1 MNSGATLTAFN
12 LQPYPYPL
20 GSLKEYGEC
29 CTNNLQPSTYF
40 SPLAPDLVVTLDF
53 TQLRE
58 LLTAIAQT
66 DIAELT
72 LKSADFELTVRKGIP
87 TTTSVAPALSSPGGD
102 ATAAFVSTAIQP
114 VVMPTAPPPPMAI
127 ATGEAPTPPPSAA
140 VPISDSKWIEV
151 KSPMVG
157 TFYRSPAP
165 DEPPYVEAGDRIR
178 IGQTICIIEAMKL
191 MNEIEAEVS
200 GQVMEILV
208 QNGEPVE
215 YDQPLM
221 RINPG

>member
-1 MNSGATLTAFN
+1 MLRKGLCCAIQPFN
-12 LQPYPYPL
+12 PQ
-20 GSLKEYGEC
+20 SF
-29 CTNNLQPSTYF
+29 LQPSSCF

-53 TQLRE
+53 NQLRE

-87 TTTSVAPALSSPGGD
+87 MATSVAPSLSSPGGNTISGLVNASTPMATLPTSLTPVP
-102 ATAAFVSTAIQP
+102 ATATTE
-114 VVMPTAPPPPMAI
+114 TAPAPPVA
-127 ATGEAPTPPPSAA
+127 TPPTVDP
-140 VPISDSKWIEV
+140 KWVEV

-165 DEPPYVEAGDRIR
+165 DEPPFVEVSDRIR
-178 IGQTICIIEAMKL
+178 TGQTICIIEAMKL

-208 QNGEPVE
+208 QNGEAVE